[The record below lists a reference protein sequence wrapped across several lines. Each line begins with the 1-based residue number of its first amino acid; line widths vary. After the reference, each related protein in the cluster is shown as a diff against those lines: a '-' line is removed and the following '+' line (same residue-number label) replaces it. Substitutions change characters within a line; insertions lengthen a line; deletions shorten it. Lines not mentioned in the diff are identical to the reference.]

1 MKLIILWLINTIFV
15 LPLKI
20 ITILFKLIYKIIK
33 NIYFNNLDLE
43 YINTMDGHD
52 FEYFTKTLLEKNGFK
67 QVNVSQSSSDYG
79 IDVFA
84 IKAVQEAKSGCE
96 YYQCDIPVVFTNNTF
111 SSAAINL
118 AKNTNVELWD
128 QDTLYHYLKKSKIL
142 TKSLPLYYPL
152 FTFITTAILS
162 YYYLQHQ
169 DYLLIPLLIN
179 MFLFISIIVKILK
192 DKKKTPIILK
202 EPEYTNALNKTIK
215 TINIKQCIKKVS
227 GKILIT
233 GSLR

>member
-1 MKLIILWLINTIFV
+1 M
-15 LPLKI
+15 
-20 ITILFKLIYKIIK
+20 
-33 NIYFNNLDLE
+33 
-43 YINTMDGHD
+43 
-52 FEYFTKTLLEKNGFK
+52 
-67 QVNVSQSSSDYG
+67 NVSQSSSDYG

-84 IKAVQEAKSGCE
+84 YKNKYTYAIQCKRYSKTVGIKAVQEAKSGCE

-128 QDTLYHYLKKSKIL
+128 RDTLYHYLKNQDL

-162 YYYLQHQ
+162 YYYLHQ

-192 DKKKTPIILK
+192 DKKRLLLFLKSLNIRFLII
-202 EPEYTNALNKTIK
+202 TILFNS
-215 TINIKQCIKKVS
+215 IVYYCFY
-227 GKILIT
+227 L
-233 GSLR
+233 

>member
-1 MKLIILWLINTIFV
+1 MSVVIV
-15 LPLKI
+15 G
-20 ITILFKLIYKIIK
+20 
-33 NIYFNNLDLE
+33 
-43 YINTMDGHD
+43 GHD
-52 FEYFTKTLLEKNGFK
+52 RMVRQYMDICKNHNCKAKVFTQMPGNFK
-67 QVNVSQSSSDYG
+67 SQIGKADLVVLFTSTVSHKMVHG
-79 IDVFA
+79 
-84 IKAVQEAKSGCE
+84 AVQEAKSGCE

-202 EPEYTNALNKTIK
+202 EPEYTIHDYHDTI
-215 TINIKQCIKKVS
+215 Q
-227 GKILIT
+227 
-233 GSLR
+233 

>member
-84 IKAVQEAKSGCE
+84 YKNKYTYAIQCKRYSKTVGIKAVQEAKSGCE

-169 DYLLIPLLIN
+169 DYLLIPLLIS
-179 MFLFISIIVKILK
+179 MFLFISIIIKILK

-202 EPEYTNALNKTIK
+202 EPEYTIHDYHDTI
-215 TINIKQCIKKVS
+215 Q
-227 GKILIT
+227 
-233 GSLR
+233 